1 MKRLSWLGLIILI
14 SVSACSSNSGQ
25 KVEQNTEAGEINT
38 TLGLAYLRTND
49 LNSAKEKLEKALK
62 QNPKSSFTNM
72 AYALLLQKIEEP
84 EKADQYFRT
93 AIKLDPE
100 NPEIRNN
107 YGGFLCENKRYK
119 EGVEQF
125 IQAMNNPLYK
135 TPQYAADNIGNCY
148 LKSGDLVRAEGY
160 YRKALEIDKY
170 FPQGLYHMARLTFL
184 NQQYMGTRAYLQR
197 FNAVAGDASPT
208 LWLCYQVELELE
220 NSIEANRCAEK
231 LLKKFPDSKE
241 ASQLSLIY
249 DRK

>member
-1 MKRLSWLGLIILI
+1 MKKLLWSGLFFLI
-14 SVSACSSNSGQ
+14 FLSACSSGQ
-25 KVEQNTEAGEINT
+25 QTEQNVEASQINT
-38 TLGLAYLRTND
+38 TLGLAYLRSND

-62 QNPKSSFTNM
+62 QNPKSSLANM
-72 AYALLLQKIEEP
+72 AYALLLQKIDEP

-100 NPEIRNN
+100 NPELRNN
-107 YGGFLCENKRYK
+107 YGGYLCQNARYE
-119 EGVEQF
+119 EGVQQF
-125 IQAMNNPLYK
+125 LQAMENPLYK

-160 YRKALEIDKY
+160 YRKALELDKY
-170 FPQGLYHMARLTFL
+170 FPQALYHMARLTYL
-184 NQQYMGTRAYLQR
+184 NQNYMGTRAYLQR
-197 FNAVAGDASPT
+197 LKAIAGDAPPT

-231 LLKKFPDSKE
+231 LLKNFPDSKE

>member
-1 MKRLSWLGLIILI
+1 MKKLALPALFLL
-14 SVSACSSNSGQ
+14 VALSACSSEQ
-25 KVEQNTEAGEINT
+25 KTEPNKEAAEINT
-38 TLGLAYLRTND
+38 TLGLAYMRSND

-62 QNPKSSFTNM
+62 QDPKSSFGNM

-84 EKADQYFRT
+84 EKADQYFRI

-100 NPEIRNN
+100 NPDLRNN
-107 YGGFLCENKRYK
+107 YGGFLCENARYK

-125 IQAMNNPLYK
+125 LQAMNNPLYK

-148 LKSGDLVRAEGY
+148 LKSGDLVRAEAY

-170 FPQGLYHMARLTFL
+170 FAKGLYHMARLTFL

-197 FNAVAGDASPT
+197 FNAVAGDAAQT
-208 LWLCYQVELELE
+208 LWICYQVEVELE
-220 NSIEANRCAEK
+220 NSIEANRCAER
-231 LLKKFPDSKE
+231 LLKNFPDSKE

-249 DRK
+249 NRK

>member
-1 MKRLSWLGLIILI
+1 MKKFSWLGLFLLI
-14 SVSACSSNSGQ
+14 SVTGCSSGQ
-25 KVEQNTEAGEINT
+25 KTQRNVEASEINT

-62 QNPKSSFTNM
+62 QNPKSSMTNM

-84 EKADQYFRT
+84 EKADQYFNI

-100 NPEIRNN
+100 NPELRNN
-107 YGGFLCENKRYK
+107 YGGFLCENARYK
-119 EGVEQF
+119 EGVDQF

-170 FPQGLYHMARLTFL
+170 FPQGLYHMARLTYL
-184 NQQYMGTRAYLQR
+184 NQEYMGTRAYLQR
-197 FNAVAGDASPT
+197 FNAVAGDAPPT
-208 LWLCYQVELELE
+208 LWLCYQVELELD